1 MSLENEMQNSIEFMM
16 DPGAGVNVDPNNTSP
31 PFTPAFDNSFAS
43 PTAATAPGYKPE
55 IVAPD
60 AEFEEHKDP
69 KGKTIWI
76 TTPTFEDQYKR
87 FPQST
92 RLVGPVVAVFDAAN
106 TEQLKELNALLAKQ
120 QPEFAPSLI
129 VASRKEN
136 FHEGKW
142 LMLLEYYRV
151 EYKQLITTS

>member
-1 MSLENEMQNSIEFMM
+1 MRTADEMLESMM
-16 DPGAGVNVDPNNTSP
+16 DPGAGVNVDPTKIDSP
-31 PFTPAFDNSFAS
+31 FAPAFIN
-43 PTAATAPGYKPE
+43 PAPAVEPA
-55 IVAPD
+55 APD
-60 AEFEEHKDP
+60 AEFEESKDP

-76 TTPTFEDQYKR
+76 STPTFEDQYKR

-106 TEQLKELNALLAKQ
+106 AEQLKELNSLLAKQ